1 MAQHVRMHLR
11 SDLGRDAGAL
21 DQLGEAGAL
30 SKNENED

>member
-21 DQLGEAGAL
+21 DQLGEGREL
-30 SKNENED
+30 SEKRK